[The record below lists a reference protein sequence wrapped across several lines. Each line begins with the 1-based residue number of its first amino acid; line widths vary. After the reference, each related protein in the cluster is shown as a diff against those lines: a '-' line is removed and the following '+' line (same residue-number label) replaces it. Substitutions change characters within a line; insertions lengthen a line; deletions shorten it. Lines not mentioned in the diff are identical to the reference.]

1 MRSAH
6 LRIQVCGMMPD
17 HVETVFWS
25 MCTRRWAL
33 GLTATSQIAM
43 SLVDSLYLVSLLLPL
58 VAHNSAL
65 SAMSVI
71 IYAQHGDVNMTVQIL
86 ERVSLYLLSTPP

>member
-6 LRIQVCGMMPD
+6 LQVWVRTMMPD

-43 SLVDSLYLVSLLLPL
+43 SLVDSLYLVSLMLPM
-58 VAHNSAL
+58 VAQNSAL

-71 IYAQHGDVNMTVQIL
+71 IYALHGVVIMTVQN
-86 ERVSLYLLSTPP
+86 